1 MAVVFGLLAADNP
14 GDEEE
19 IGSNTDNTVSHQRG
33 SKLFEFYDQSEDK
46 QNWEV
51 DDGIPNCVGWDQS
64 LPLQHYQL
72 VIQDVNE
79 QKVAQDA

>member
-46 QNWEV
+46 QN
-51 DDGIPNCVGWDQS
+51 
-64 LPLQHYQL
+64 
-72 VIQDVNE
+72 
-79 QKVAQDA
+79 